1 MTLATVDKS
10 WQVKCHSVDKGRRG
24 GVWRPWG
31 IAENRKVIAKREE
44 KQMVETGG
52 RKCRKVL
59 NVHPRLIA
67 NFLVHAEKVAI

>member
-31 IAENRKVIAKREE
+31 IAENRKVIAKRRGEE
-44 KQMVETGG
+44 KKKL
-52 RKCRKVL
+52 RKGKC
-59 NVHPRLIA
+59 P
-67 NFLVHAEKVAI
+67 